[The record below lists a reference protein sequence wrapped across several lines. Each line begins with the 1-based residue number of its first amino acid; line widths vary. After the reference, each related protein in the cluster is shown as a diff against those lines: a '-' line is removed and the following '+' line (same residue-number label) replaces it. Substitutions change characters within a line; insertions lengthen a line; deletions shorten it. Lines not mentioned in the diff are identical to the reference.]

1 MWTYDYEYG
10 TEDELYHHG
19 ILGMRWGIRRYQ
31 NADGSLTAAG
41 RKRRTQLEGELS
53 KLPLEKKSEDSTGH
67 ATSSTTK
74 PKHKSVNDMS
84 DDELANATRR
94 LQAEKNY
101 LDLQRQVSSLTP
113 QQKSKGREF
122 AENFGNTLVDNLRQ
136 NVSRSLS
143 EWANKQIRDA
153 LGLDNTPEARLK
165 KEVDILDLKVKRK
178 ESLDKLNKKE
188 SPDKK
193 AQRESDDL
201 KRRAENEK
209 NRRTIDEV
217 ERYFKRKAAEDA
229 AQDHP
234 TQESGPQNSETQ
246 DSRTQAR
253 QETRENNGQTNVN
266 GGSSTNQ
273 TRESSDDSRNTYTY
287 TGNVR
292 GEGASRGS
300 SNDDDFFSRSNVV
313 DVDYRDV
320 NSGQEYVQYLLGEAN
335 HLDKR
340 K

>member
-101 LDLQRQVSSLTP
+101 LDLQRQVSSFTP

-178 ESLDKLNKKE
+178 ESLDKLNNKE
-188 SPDKK
+188 SSDKK

-234 TQESGPQNSETQ
+234 TQESGSQNSETQ

-253 QETRENNGQTNVN
+253 QENRENNGQTNAN

-273 TRESSDDSRNTYTY
+273 TRASSEDSRNAYTY

-300 SNDDDFFSRSNVV
+300 SDDDDFFSRSNVV

-320 NSGQEYVQYLLGEAN
+320 DSGQEYVQYLLGEAN

>member
-1 MWTYDYEYG
+1 MWTYDYEHR

-41 RKRRTQLEGELS
+41 RKRRAQLEGELS
-53 KLPLEKKSEDSTGH
+53 KLPSEKKSEDSNGH
-67 ATSSTTK
+67 ATSSAK
-74 PKHKSVNDMS
+74 PKPKTVNDMT

-101 LDLQRQVSSLTP
+101 LDLQRQVSSFTP

-122 AENFGNTLVDNLRQ
+122 AENFGNTILDNLRQ

-165 KEVDILDLKVKRK
+165 KEVDILDLKVRRK
-178 ESLDKLNKKE
+178 ESLDKLSKKE

-193 AQRESDDL
+193 AQRESDNL
-201 KRRAENEK
+201 KRRAEDEK

-217 ERYFKRKAAEDA
+217 DRYFKRKAAEDA
-229 AQDHP
+229 AKEHP
-234 TQESGPQNSETQ
+234 SQESRTQNSGTPDQ
-246 DSRTQAR
+246 RNQAR
-253 QETRENNGQTNVN
+253 QETHENSGQTNGN
-266 GGSSTNQ
+266 GGSSANQ
-273 TRESSDDSRNTYTY
+273 TRTSSEDSRNTYTY

-300 SNDDDFFSRSNVV
+300 SNDDNFFNRSNVV

-320 NSGQEYVQYLLGEAN
+320 DSGQEYVQYLLGEAN

>member
-53 KLPLEKKSEDSTGH
+53 KLPSEKKSEDSTDH

-101 LDLQRQVSSLTP
+101 LDLQRQVSSFTP

-122 AENFGNTLVDNLRQ
+122 AENFGNTILDNLRE
-136 NVSRSLS
+136 NVSRSMS
-143 EWANKQIRDA
+143 EWANKQIREA

-178 ESLDKLNKKE
+178 ENLDKLNKKE
-188 SPDKK
+188 SPEEK
-193 AQRESDDL
+193 AERESDDL
-201 KRRAENEK
+201 KRRAANEK

-217 ERYFKRKAAEDA
+217 ERYFKSKAAEDA
-229 AQDHP
+229 AQ
-234 TQESGPQNSETQ
+234 ESGSQNSETR

-253 QETRENNGQTNVN
+253 QENRENNDQTNAN

-273 TRESSDDSRNTYTY
+273 TRASSEDSRNTYT
-287 TGNVR
+287 GRVR

-300 SNDDDFFSRSNVV
+300 SDDDDFFSRSNVV

-320 NSGQEYVQYLLGEAN
+320 DSGQEYVQYLLGEAN

>member
-1 MWTYDYEYG
+1 MWTYDYEYR

-53 KLPLEKKSEDSTGH
+53 KLPSEKKSEDSTDH

-101 LDLQRQVSSLTP
+101 LDLQRQVSSFTP

-122 AENFGNTLVDNLRQ
+122 AENFGNTILDNLRE
-136 NVSRSLS
+136 NVSRSMS
-143 EWANKQIRDA
+143 EWANKQIREA

-178 ESLDKLNKKE
+178 ENLDKLNKKE
-188 SPDKK
+188 SPEEK
-193 AQRESDDL
+193 AERESDDL
-201 KRRAENEK
+201 KRRAANEK

-217 ERYFKRKAAEDA
+217 ERYFKSKAAEDA
-229 AQDHP
+229 AQ
-234 TQESGPQNSETQ
+234 ESGSQNSETQ
-246 DSRTQAR
+246 DSRPQAR
-253 QETRENNGQTNVN
+253 QENRENNDQTNAN

-273 TRESSDDSRNTYTY
+273 TRASSEDSRNTYT
-287 TGNVR
+287 GRVR

-300 SNDDDFFSRSNVV
+300 SDDDDFFSRSNVV

-320 NSGQEYVQYLLGEAN
+320 DSGQEYVQYLLGEAN